1 MSNKFIC
8 VNNIIC
14 RKDDVKMI
22 IFDETEDGDAYI
34 TLELMD
40 GRIITMTGINEEFV
54 RYYAEYFEDGE

>member
-1 MSNKFIC
+1 